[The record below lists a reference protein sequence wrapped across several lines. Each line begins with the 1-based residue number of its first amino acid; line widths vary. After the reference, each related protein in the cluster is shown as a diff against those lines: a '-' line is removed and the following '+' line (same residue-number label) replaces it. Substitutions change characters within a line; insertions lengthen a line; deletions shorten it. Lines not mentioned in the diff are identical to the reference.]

1 MSSEECVNDKRASGS
16 ADTMVRALEMYLP
29 KKLVKIVL
37 RPTSFIHQGKPSR
50 VWCSTS
56 SAAHYH
62 RGHL

>member
-1 MSSEECVNDKRASGS
+1 
-16 ADTMVRALEMYLP
+16 MVRALEMYLP